1 MKTSASA
8 ANQHEMKD
16 CAASTLEVVAG
27 MQTDREPEGGVA
39 SEKRWYVART
49 QPRAEGR
56 AIANLEKQN
65 FRTFCP
71 RFRKSRQHAR
81 RVENVLVPLFP
92 SYIFVRLDLSRDRWR
107 SVNGLRTICRF
118 RRDTS
123 AARFS
128 WSSSRA
134 PVPTGTFGFS
144 RLERRSLI
152 AGRIIVPARGILEG
166 GWERQFHPDGGSLFG
181 DDAATTN
188 KRMVEQIIEP
198 TMTRLDITRY
208 V

>member
-107 SVNGLRTICRF
+107 SVNGTRGVTRVIMHGEIPQPVTPGVVESLQSRT
-118 RRDTS
+118 
-123 AARFS
+123 
-128 WSSSRA
+128 RA
-134 PVPTGTFGFS
+134 DGTVDLTP
-144 RLERRSLI
+144 RLEVGHSVRVAYGPFADFVGTLQQLDS
-152 AGRIIVPARGILEG
+152 AGRVRVLLSLLGRSVSVALNGEALLPAG
-166 GWERQFHPDGGSLFG
+166 
-181 DDAATTN
+181 
-188 KRMVEQIIEP
+188 
-198 TMTRLDITRY
+198 
-208 V
+208 